1 MSGAKIRPSTKAT
14 LDFEFLLATPLD
26 MIGDIVGVQE
36 KDSPDGYSALECWYA
51 RDTLGKVLP
60 CSELERLRKVERSK
74 QSWNLQI
81 KMWAEALNDPLVLS
95 VPELR
100 GYCEGLPDWIF
111 AATLRQAQKI
121 CRETIGFV
129 RSGLTS

>member
-1 MSGAKIRPSTKAT
+1 MKVKPSPRAV

-26 MIGDIVGVQE
+26 MIGDFVGIQE

-60 CSELERLRKVERSK
+60 CRELEKLRKVERSK

-95 VPELR
+95 VGELR
-100 GYCEGLPDWIF
+100 DYCEGLPDWIF
-111 AATLRQAQKI
+111 AATLRQAQKT

-129 RSGLTS
+129 RTSLSGG

>member
-1 MSGAKIRPSTKAT
+1 MSGVRIKPSSKAAA
-14 LDFEFLLATPLD
+14 DFDFLLKTPLD
-26 MIGDIVGVQE
+26 MIGDAVGVE
-36 KDSPDGYSALECWYA
+36 ERDCPDGHSALECWYA
-51 RDTLGKVLP
+51 RDTLGKMLP
-60 CSELERLRKVERSK
+60 CRELGKLRKVERSK

-100 GYCEGLPDWIF
+100 DYCEGLPEWIF

-129 RSGLTS
+129 RKGLS